1 MEDFVEMDDMNQE
14 QKRLRLKQ
22 FLKRLS
28 EDPSLADQ
36 NMPKHWGSLA
46 ELLVLTGY
54 NPRNEPINMAELISL
69 LLKRNEIEA
78 GSEDMMQH
86 VLNGGTVD
94 DFMKMGR

>member
-1 MEDFVEMDDMNQE
+1 MDNLNQE
-14 QKRLRLKQ
+14 QKQLRLKQ

-28 EDPSLADQ
+28 EDPSMANQ
-36 NMPKHWGSLA
+36 NMARYWGSLA

-54 NPRNEPINMAELISL
+54 NPRNEPIDMAELVSL

-78 GSEDMMQH
+78 CSEDMMQH

-94 DFMKMGR
+94 DFMKMGRSKAI

>member
-1 MEDFVEMDDMNQE
+1 MNDLNQE

-28 EDPSLADQ
+28 EDPSIANQ
-36 NMPKHWGSLA
+36 NMSRHWGSLA
-46 ELLVLTGY
+46 ELLVFSGY
-54 NPRNEPINMAELISL
+54 NPRNELIDMAKLVSL

-78 GSEDMMQH
+78 CSEDMMQH

-94 DFMKMGR
+94 DFMKMER

>member
-1 MEDFVEMDDMNQE
+1 MDDLNQE

-28 EDPSLADQ
+28 DDPSIANQ
-36 NMPKHWGSLA
+36 NMTRYGGSLA

-54 NPRNEPINMAELISL
+54 NPKDELIDMAELVSL
-69 LLKRNEIEA
+69 LLKKNEIEA

-86 VLNGGTVD
+86 VINGGTVD